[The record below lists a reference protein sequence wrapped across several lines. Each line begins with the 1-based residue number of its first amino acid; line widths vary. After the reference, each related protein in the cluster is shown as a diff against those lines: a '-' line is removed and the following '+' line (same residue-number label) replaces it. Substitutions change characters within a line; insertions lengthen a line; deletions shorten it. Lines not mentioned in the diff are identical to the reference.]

1 MDNAKKAHDR
11 KINAVMTEGI
21 YNFELLDE
29 KFDNL
34 DEVIILKT
42 DEVMTHAE
50 EKINEIVMTKEE
62 FDRLLDEMA
71 E

>member
-1 MDNAKKAHDR
+1 
-11 KINAVMTEGI
+11 MTEGI